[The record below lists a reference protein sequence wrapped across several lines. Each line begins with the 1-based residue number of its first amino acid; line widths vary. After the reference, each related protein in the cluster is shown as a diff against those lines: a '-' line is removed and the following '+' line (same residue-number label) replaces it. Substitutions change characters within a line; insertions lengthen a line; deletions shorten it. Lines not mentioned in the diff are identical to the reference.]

1 MNNIIGIVAE
11 KLGHSLS
18 PYIHNYWSKKYKN
31 SFKYEK
37 FELKEKDLKKF
48 FQTYKENKKLHGF
61 NVTIPYKTNFISLCD
76 RITSKAKK
84 IGSVNLVYK
93 KNKKFKGFN
102 VTIPYKTSFISLCDR
117 ITSKAKKIGSVNLVY
132 KKNDLIVGD
141 NTDVI
146 GFEKSFKLLNKIP
159 TKNVLLIGAGGAARA
174 VLYFLNKKNIEN
186 IDVFATSL
194 TRKEDI
200 CKDFTISNFV
210 TKTNFLNSKY
220 DLVINSSSGGMVGK
234 SPLNKNILK
243 LVDGA
248 KGIIDIVYNPEMTEL
263 LKQAK
268 KTNIP
273 YVGGLTMLIEQAK
286 PSFEKWTDAKIKIDN
301 QIYDLARSK
310 LK

>member
-18 PYIHNYWSKKYKN
+18 PYIHNYWSKKYKK

-48 FQTYKENKKLHGF
+48 FQSYKKNKKFKGF
-61 NVTIPYKTNFISLCD
+61 NVTIPYKTNFNSLCD

-93 KNKKFKGFN
+93 K
-102 VTIPYKTSFISLCDR
+102 D
-117 ITSKAKKIGSVNLVY
+117 NL
-132 KKNDLIVGD
+132 IIGD

-146 GFEKSFKLLNKIP
+146 GFEKSFKQLNKTP
-159 TKNVLLIGAGGAARA
+159 AKKVLLIGAGGAARA

-200 CKDFTISNFV
+200 CKDFIISNFV
-210 TKTNFLNSKY
+210 TRTKLLNSKY
-220 DLVINSSSGGMVGK
+220 DLIINSSSGGMVGK

-243 LVDGA
+243 LVDSA
-248 KGIIDIVYNPEMTEL
+248 QGIIDIVYNPEMTTL
-263 LKQAK
+263 LRRAE
-268 KTNIP
+268 KTNTP
-273 YVGGLTMLIEQAK
+273 YIGGLTMLIEQAK
-286 PSFEKWTDAKIKIDN
+286 PSFEKWTNTKIKIDDE
-301 QIYDLARSK
+301 IYNLARSK

>member
-1 MNNIIGIVAE
+1 MNNTIGIVAE

-18 PYIHNYWSKKYKN
+18 PYIHNYWSKKYKKN
-31 SFKYEK
+31 FKYEK

-48 FQTYKENKKLHGF
+48 FQSYKKNKKFKGF
-61 NVTIPYKTNFISLCD
+61 NITIPYKTNFISLCD

-93 KNKKFKGFN
+93 K
-102 VTIPYKTSFISLCDR
+102 D
-117 ITSKAKKIGSVNLVY
+117 NL
-132 KKNDLIVGD
+132 IIGD

-146 GFEKSFKLLNKIP
+146 GFEKCFNLLNKIP
-159 TKNVLLIGAGGAARA
+159 KKVLLIGAGGAARA

-200 CKDFTISNFV
+200 CKDFIVSSFV
-210 TKTNFLNSKY
+210 SKTNLLNSKY
-220 DLVINSSSGGMVGK
+220 DLIINSSSGGMIGK
-234 SPLNKNILK
+234 SALNRNILK
-243 LVDGA
+243 LVNSA
-248 KGIIDIVYNPEMTEL
+248 KGIIDIVYNPEMTTL
-263 LKQAK
+263 LKLAQK
-268 KTNIP
+268 NNIP

-286 PSFEKWTDAKIKIDN
+286 PSFEKWTNTKIKIDD

>member
-1 MNNIIGIVAE
+1 MKKTIGIVAE
-11 KLGHSLS
+11 RLEHSLS
-18 PYIHNYWSKKYKN
+18 PYIHNYWSKKYKKN
-31 SFKYEK
+31 FKYEK

-48 FQTYKENKKLHGF
+48 FQSYKKNKKFKGF
-61 NVTIPYKTNFISLCD
+61 NITIPYKTNFTSLCD

-93 KNKKFKGFN
+93 KN
-102 VTIPYKTSFISLCDR
+102 
-117 ITSKAKKIGSVNLVY
+117 NL
-132 KKNDLIVGD
+132 IIGD

-146 GFEKSFKLLNKIP
+146 GFEKCFILLNKIP
-159 TKNVLLIGAGGAARA
+159 TKILLIGAGGAARA

-200 CKDFTISNFV
+200 CKDFIVSSFV
-210 TKTNFLNSKY
+210 SKTNLLNSKY
-220 DLVINSSSGGMVGK
+220 DLIINSSSGGMIGK
-234 SPLNKNILK
+234 SALNRNILK
-243 LVDGA
+243 LVNSA
-248 KGIIDIVYNPEMTEL
+248 KGIIDIVYNPEMTAL
-263 LKQAK
+263 LRQAK

-286 PSFEKWTDAKIKIDN
+286 PSFEKWTNAKIKIDD

>member
-1 MNNIIGIVAE
+1 MNNTIGIVAE

-18 PYIHNYWSKKYKN
+18 PYIHNYWSKKYKKN
-31 SFKYEK
+31 FKYEK
-37 FELKEKDLKKF
+37 FELKEKDLKRF
-48 FQTYKENKKLHGF
+48 FQSYKKNKKFKGF
-61 NVTIPYKTNFISLCD
+61 NITIPYKTNFISLCD

-93 KNKKFKGFN
+93 KN
-102 VTIPYKTSFISLCDR
+102 
-117 ITSKAKKIGSVNLVY
+117 NL
-132 KKNDLIVGD
+132 IIGD

-146 GFEKSFKLLNKIP
+146 GFEKCFNLLNKIP
-159 TKNVLLIGAGGAARA
+159 TKVLLIGAGGAARA

-200 CKDFTISNFV
+200 CKDFIVSSFV
-210 TKTNFLNSKY
+210 SKTNLLNSKY
-220 DLVINSSSGGMVGK
+220 DLIINSSSGGMIGK
-234 SPLNKNILK
+234 SALNRNILK
-243 LVDGA
+243 LVNRA
-248 KGIIDIVYNPEMTEL
+248 KGIIDIVYNPEMTTL
-263 LKQAK
+263 LKQAQK
-268 KTNIP
+268 NNVP

-286 PSFEKWTDAKIKIDN
+286 PSFEKWTNTKIKIDY

>member
-1 MNNIIGIVAE
+1 MNNTIGIVAE

-18 PYIHNYWSKKYKN
+18 PYIHNYWSKKYKKN
-31 SFKYEK
+31 FKYEK
-37 FELKEKDLKKF
+37 FELEEKDLKKF
-48 FQTYKENKKLHGF
+48 FQSYKKNKKFKGF
-61 NVTIPYKTNFISLCD
+61 NITIPYKTNFISLCD

-93 KNKKFKGFN
+93 KN
-102 VTIPYKTSFISLCDR
+102 
-117 ITSKAKKIGSVNLVY
+117 NL
-132 KKNDLIVGD
+132 IIGD

-146 GFEKSFKLLNKIP
+146 GFEKCFKLLNKIP
-159 TKNVLLIGAGGAARA
+159 KKVLLIGAGGAARA

-200 CKDFTISNFV
+200 CKDFIVSSFV
-210 TKTNFLNSKY
+210 SKTNLLNSKY
-220 DLVINSSSGGMVGK
+220 DLIINSSSGGMIGK
-234 SPLNKNILK
+234 SALNRKILK
-243 LVDGA
+243 LVNSA
-248 KGIIDIVYNPEMTEL
+248 KGIIDIVYNPEMTTL
-263 LKQAK
+263 LKQAQK
-268 KTNIP
+268 NNIP

-286 PSFEKWTDAKIKIDN
+286 PSFEKWTDAKIKIDD

>member
-1 MNNIIGIVAE
+1 MNNTIGIVAE

-18 PYIHNYWSKKYKN
+18 PYIHNYWSKKYKKN
-31 SFKYEK
+31 FKYEK

-48 FQTYKENKKLHGF
+48 FQSYKKNKKFKGF
-61 NVTIPYKTNFISLCD
+61 NITIPYKTNFISLCD

-93 KNKKFKGFN
+93 KN
-102 VTIPYKTSFISLCDR
+102 
-117 ITSKAKKIGSVNLVY
+117 NL
-132 KKNDLIVGD
+132 IIGD

-146 GFEKSFKLLNKIP
+146 GFEKCFNLLNKIP
-159 TKNVLLIGAGGAARA
+159 KKVLLIGAGGAARS

-186 IDVFATSL
+186 IDVFATSM

-200 CKDFTISNFV
+200 CKDFIVSSFV
-210 TKTNFLNSKY
+210 SKTNLLNSKY
-220 DLVINSSSGGMVGK
+220 DLIINSSSGGMVGK
-234 SPLNKNILK
+234 SALNRNILK
-243 LVDGA
+243 LVNSA
-248 KGIIDIVYNPEMTEL
+248 KGIIDIVYNPEMTTL
-263 LKQAK
+263 LKRAQK
-268 KTNIP
+268 NNIP

-286 PSFEKWTDAKIKIDN
+286 PSFEKWTNTKIKIDD

>member
-1 MNNIIGIVAE
+1 MNNTIGIVAE

-18 PYIHNYWSKKYKN
+18 PYIHNYWSKKYKKN
-31 SFKYEK
+31 FKYEK

-48 FQTYKENKKLHGF
+48 FQSYKKNKKIKGF
-61 NVTIPYKTNFISLCD
+61 NITIPYKTNFISLCD

-93 KNKKFKGFN
+93 KN
-102 VTIPYKTSFISLCDR
+102 
-117 ITSKAKKIGSVNLVY
+117 NL
-132 KKNDLIVGD
+132 IIGD

-146 GFEKSFKLLNKIP
+146 GFEKCFNLLNKTP
-159 TKNVLLIGAGGAARA
+159 TKVLLIGAGGAARA

-200 CKDFTISNFV
+200 CKDFIVSSFV
-210 TKTNFLNSKY
+210 SKTNLLNSKY
-220 DLVINSSSGGMVGK
+220 DLIINSSSGGMIGK
-234 SPLNKNILK
+234 SALNRNILK
-243 LVDGA
+243 LVNRA
-248 KGIIDIVYNPEMTEL
+248 KGIIDIVYNPEMTTL
-263 LKQAK
+263 LKQAQK
-268 KTNIP
+268 NNVP

-286 PSFEKWTDAKIKIDN
+286 PSFEKWTDAKIKIDD
-301 QIYDLARSK
+301 QIYDLARNK

>member
-1 MNNIIGIVAE
+1 MNNTIGIVAE

-18 PYIHNYWSKKYKN
+18 PYIHNYWSKKYKKN
-31 SFKYEK
+31 FKYEK

-48 FQTYKENKKLHGF
+48 FQSYKKNKKFKGF
-61 NVTIPYKTNFISLCD
+61 NITIPYKTNFISLCD

-93 KNKKFKGFN
+93 KN
-102 VTIPYKTSFISLCDR
+102 
-117 ITSKAKKIGSVNLVY
+117 NL
-132 KKNDLIVGD
+132 IIGD

-146 GFEKSFKLLNKIP
+146 GFEKCFNLLNKIP
-159 TKNVLLIGAGGAARA
+159 KKVLLIGAGGAARA

-200 CKDFTISNFV
+200 CKDFIVSSFV
-210 TKTNFLNSKY
+210 SKTNLLNSKY
-220 DLVINSSSGGMVGK
+220 DLIINSSSGGMIGK
-234 SPLNKNILK
+234 SALNRNILK
-243 LVDGA
+243 LVNRA
-248 KGIIDIVYNPEMTEL
+248 KGIIDIVYNPEMTTL
-263 LKQAK
+263 LKQAQK
-268 KTNIP
+268 NNVP

-286 PSFEKWTDAKIKIDN
+286 PSFEKWTNTKIKIDD

>member
-1 MNNIIGIVAE
+1 MNNTIGIVAE

-18 PYIHNYWSKKYKN
+18 PYIHNYWSKKYKKN
-31 SFKYEK
+31 YKYEK
-37 FELKEKDLKKF
+37 FELKEKYLKKF
-48 FQTYKENKKLHGF
+48 FQSYKKNKKFKGF
-61 NVTIPYKTNFISLCD
+61 NITIPYKTNFISLCD

-93 KNKKFKGFN
+93 KN
-102 VTIPYKTSFISLCDR
+102 
-117 ITSKAKKIGSVNLVY
+117 NL
-132 KKNDLIVGD
+132 IIGD

-146 GFEKSFKLLNKIP
+146 GFEKCFNLLNKMP
-159 TKNVLLIGAGGAARA
+159 KKVLLIGAGGAARS

-200 CKDFTISNFV
+200 CKDFIVSSFV
-210 TKTNFLNSKY
+210 SKTNLLNSKY
-220 DLVINSSSGGMVGK
+220 DLIINSSSGGMIGK
-234 SPLNKNILK
+234 SALNRNILK
-243 LVDGA
+243 LVNRA
-248 KGIIDIVYNPEMTEL
+248 KGIIDIVYNPEMTTL
-263 LKQAK
+263 LKQAQK
-268 KTNIP
+268 NNVP

-286 PSFEKWTDAKIKIDN
+286 PSFEKWTNTKIKIDD

>member
-1 MNNIIGIVAE
+1 MNNTIGIVAE

-18 PYIHNYWSKKYKN
+18 PYIHNYWSKKYKKN
-31 SFKYEK
+31 FKYEK

-48 FQTYKENKKLHGF
+48 FQFYKKNKKFKGF
-61 NVTIPYKTNFISLCD
+61 NITIPYKTNFISLCD

-93 KNKKFKGFN
+93 KN
-102 VTIPYKTSFISLCDR
+102 
-117 ITSKAKKIGSVNLVY
+117 NL
-132 KKNDLIVGD
+132 IIGD

-146 GFEKSFKLLNKIP
+146 GFEKCFKLLNKIP
-159 TKNVLLIGAGGAARA
+159 KKVLLSGAGGAARA

-210 TKTNFLNSKY
+210 TKTKFLNSKY
-220 DLVINSSSGGMVGK
+220 DLIINSSSGGMVGK

-243 LVDGA
+243 LVDSA
-248 KGIIDIVYNPEMTEL
+248 QGIIEIVYNPEMTAL
-263 LKQAK
+263 LRQAK
-268 KTNIP
+268 KTNTP

-286 PSFEKWTDAKIKIDN
+286 PSFEKWTNAKIKIDD

>member
-1 MNNIIGIVAE
+1 MNNTIGIVAE

-18 PYIHNYWSKKYKN
+18 PYIHNYWSKKYKKN
-31 SFKYEK
+31 FKYEK

-48 FQTYKENKKLHGF
+48 FQSYKKNKKFKGF
-61 NVTIPYKTNFISLCD
+61 NITIPYKTNFTSLCD

-93 KNKKFKGFN
+93 KN
-102 VTIPYKTSFISLCDR
+102 
-117 ITSKAKKIGSVNLVY
+117 NL
-132 KKNDLIVGD
+132 IIGD

-146 GFEKSFKLLNKIP
+146 GFEKCFILLNKIP
-159 TKNVLLIGAGGAARA
+159 TKILLIGAGGAARA

-200 CKDFTISNFV
+200 CKDFIVSSFV
-210 TKTNFLNSKY
+210 SKTNLLNSKY
-220 DLVINSSSGGMVGK
+220 DLIINSSSGGMIGK
-234 SPLNKNILK
+234 SALNRNILK
-243 LVDGA
+243 LVNSA
-248 KGIIDIVYNPEMTEL
+248 KGIIDIVYNPEMTAL
-263 LKQAK
+263 LRQAK

-286 PSFEKWTDAKIKIDN
+286 PSFEKWTNAKIKIDD

>member
-1 MNNIIGIVAE
+1 MNNTIGIVAE

-18 PYIHNYWSKKYKN
+18 PYIHNYWSKKYKKN
-31 SFKYEK
+31 YKYEK

-48 FQTYKENKKLHGF
+48 FQSYKKNKKFKGF
-61 NVTIPYKTNFISLCD
+61 NITIPYKTNFISLCD

-93 KNKKFKGFN
+93 KN
-102 VTIPYKTSFISLCDR
+102 
-117 ITSKAKKIGSVNLVY
+117 NL
-132 KKNDLIVGD
+132 IIGD

-146 GFEKSFKLLNKIP
+146 GFEKCFNLLNKIP
-159 TKNVLLIGAGGAARA
+159 TKVLLIGAGGAARA

-200 CKDFTISNFV
+200 CKDFIVSSFV
-210 TKTNFLNSKY
+210 SKTNLLNSKY
-220 DLVINSSSGGMVGK
+220 DFIINSSSGGMIGK
-234 SPLNKNILK
+234 TALNRNILK
-243 LVDGA
+243 LVDSA
-248 KGIIDIVYNPEMTEL
+248 KGIIDIVYKPELTIL
-263 LKQAK
+263 LKRAHK
-268 KTNIP
+268 NKIP
-273 YVGGLTMLIEQAK
+273 YVGGLMMLIEQAK
-286 PSFEKWTDAKIKIDN
+286 PSFEKWTNAKIKIDD

>member
-1 MNNIIGIVAE
+1 MNNTIGIVAE

-18 PYIHNYWSKKYKN
+18 PYIHNYWSKKYKKN
-31 SFKYEK
+31 FKYEK

-48 FQTYKENKKLHGF
+48 FQSYKKNKKFKGF
-61 NVTIPYKTNFISLCD
+61 NITIPYKTNFISLCD

-93 KNKKFKGFN
+93 KN
-102 VTIPYKTSFISLCDR
+102 
-117 ITSKAKKIGSVNLVY
+117 NL
-132 KKNDLIVGD
+132 IIGD

-146 GFEKSFKLLNKIP
+146 GFEKCFNLLNKIP
-159 TKNVLLIGAGGAARA
+159 KKVLLIGAGGAARA

-200 CKDFTISNFV
+200 CKDFIVSSFV
-210 TKTNFLNSKY
+210 SKTNLLNSKY
-220 DLVINSSSGGMVGK
+220 DLIINSSSGGMIGK
-234 SPLNKNILK
+234 SALNRNILK
-243 LVDGA
+243 LVNSA
-248 KGIIDIVYNPEMTEL
+248 KGIIDIVYNPEMTAL
-263 LKQAK
+263 LRQAK

-286 PSFEKWTDAKIKIDN
+286 PSFEKWTNAKIKIDD

>member
-1 MNNIIGIVAE
+1 MNNTIGIVAE

-18 PYIHNYWSKKYKN
+18 PYIHNYWSKKYKKN
-31 SFKYEK
+31 FKYEK

-48 FQTYKENKKLHGF
+48 FQSYKKNKKFKGF
-61 NVTIPYKTNFISLCD
+61 NITIPYKTNFISLCD

-93 KNKKFKGFN
+93 KN
-102 VTIPYKTSFISLCDR
+102 
-117 ITSKAKKIGSVNLVY
+117 NL
-132 KKNDLIVGD
+132 IIGD

-146 GFEKSFKLLNKIP
+146 GFEKCFKLLNKIP
-159 TKNVLLIGAGGAARA
+159 TKILLIGAGGAARA

-200 CKDFTISNFV
+200 CKDFIVSSFV
-210 TKTNFLNSKY
+210 SKTNLLNSKY
-220 DLVINSSSGGMVGK
+220 DLIINSSSGGMIGK
-234 SPLNKNILK
+234 SALNRNILK
-243 LVDGA
+243 LVNRA
-248 KGIIDIVYNPEMTEL
+248 KGIIDIVYNPEMTTL
-263 LKQAK
+263 LKQAQK
-268 KTNIP
+268 NNVP

-286 PSFEKWTDAKIKIDN
+286 PSFEKWTNTKIKIDD

>member
-1 MNNIIGIVAE
+1 MNNTIGIVAE

-18 PYIHNYWSKKYKN
+18 PYIHNYWSKKYKKN
-31 SFKYEK
+31 FKYEK

-48 FQTYKENKKLHGF
+48 FQSYKKNKKFKGF
-61 NVTIPYKTNFISLCD
+61 NITIPYKTNFISLCD

-93 KNKKFKGFN
+93 KN
-102 VTIPYKTSFISLCDR
+102 
-117 ITSKAKKIGSVNLVY
+117 NL
-132 KKNDLIVGD
+132 IIGD

-146 GFEKSFKLLNKIP
+146 GFEKCFNLLNKIP
-159 TKNVLLIGAGGAARA
+159 KKVLLIGAGGAARA

-200 CKDFTISNFV
+200 CKDFIVSSFV
-210 TKTNFLNSKY
+210 SKTNLLNSKY
-220 DLVINSSSGGMVGK
+220 DLIINSSSGGMIGK
-234 SPLNKNILK
+234 SALNRNILK
-243 LVDGA
+243 LVNRA
-248 KGIIDIVYNPEMTEL
+248 KGIIDIVYNPEMTTL
-263 LKQAK
+263 LKQAQK
-268 KTNIP
+268 NNIP

-286 PSFEKWTDAKIKIDN
+286 PSFEKWTDAKIKIDD

>member
-1 MNNIIGIVAE
+1 MNNTIGIVAE

-18 PYIHNYWSKKYKN
+18 PYIHNYWSKKYKKN
-31 SFKYEK
+31 YKYEK
-37 FELKEKDLKKF
+37 FELKEKDLQKF
-48 FQTYKENKKLHGF
+48 FQSYKKDKKFKGF
-61 NVTIPYKTNFISLCD
+61 NITIPYKTNFISLCD

-93 KNKKFKGFN
+93 KN
-102 VTIPYKTSFISLCDR
+102 
-117 ITSKAKKIGSVNLVY
+117 NL
-132 KKNDLIVGD
+132 IIGD

-146 GFEKSFKLLNKIP
+146 GFEKCFNLLNKIP
-159 TKNVLLIGAGGAARA
+159 KKVLLIGAGGAARA

-200 CKDFTISNFV
+200 CKDFIVSSFV
-210 TKTNFLNSKY
+210 SKTNLLNSKY
-220 DLVINSSSGGMVGK
+220 DLIINSSSGGMIGK
-234 SPLNKNILK
+234 SALNRNILK
-243 LVDGA
+243 LVNRA
-248 KGIIDIVYNPEMTEL
+248 KGIIDIVYNPEMTTL
-263 LKQAK
+263 LKQAQK
-268 KTNIP
+268 NNVP

-286 PSFEKWTDAKIKIDN
+286 PSFEKWTNTKIKIDD

>member
-1 MNNIIGIVAE
+1 MNNTIGIVAE

-18 PYIHNYWSKKYKN
+18 PYIHNYWSKKYKKN
-31 SFKYEK
+31 FKYEK

-48 FQTYKENKKLHGF
+48 FQSYKKNKKFKGF
-61 NVTIPYKTNFISLCD
+61 NITIPYKTNFISLCD

-93 KNKKFKGFN
+93 KN
-102 VTIPYKTSFISLCDR
+102 
-117 ITSKAKKIGSVNLVY
+117 NL
-132 KKNDLIVGD
+132 IIGD

-146 GFEKSFKLLNKIP
+146 GFEKCFNLLNKMP
-159 TKNVLLIGAGGAARA
+159 KKVLIIGAGGAARS
-174 VLYFLNKKNIEN
+174 VLYFLNKKNIEK

-200 CKDFTISNFV
+200 CKDFIVSSFV
-210 TKTNFLNSKY
+210 SKTNLLNSKY
-220 DLVINSSSGGMVGK
+220 DLIINSSSGGMVGK
-234 SPLNKNILK
+234 SALNKNILK
-243 LVDGA
+243 LVNSA
-248 KGIIDIVYNPEMTEL
+248 KGIIDIVYNPEMTTL
-263 LKQAK
+263 LKRAQK
-268 KTNIP
+268 NNIR

-286 PSFEKWTDAKIKIDN
+286 PSFEKWTNTKIKIDD

>member
-18 PYIHNYWSKKYKN
+18 PYIHNYWSKKYNKN
-31 SFKYEK
+31 FKYK
-37 FELKEKDLKKF
+37 RFELKEKDLKKF

-93 KNKKFKGFN
+93 KN
-102 VTIPYKTSFISLCDR
+102 
-117 ITSKAKKIGSVNLVY
+117 NL
-132 KKNDLIVGD
+132 IIGD

-200 CKDFTISNFV
+200 CKDFIISNFV
-210 TKTNFLNSKY
+210 TKTKFLNSKY
-220 DLVINSSSGGMVGK
+220 DLIINSSSGGMVGK

-243 LVDGA
+243 LVDSA
-248 KGIIDIVYNPEMTEL
+248 QGIIDIVYNPEMTAL
-263 LKQAK
+263 LRQAK
-268 KTNIP
+268 KTNTP

-286 PSFEKWTDAKIKIDN
+286 PSFEKWTNTKIKIDDE
-301 QIYDLARSK
+301 IYNLARSK
-310 LK
+310 LQ

>member
-11 KLGHSLS
+11 KLGHTLS
-18 PYIHNYWSKKYKN
+18 PYIHNYWSKKYNKN
-31 SFKYEK
+31 FKYKK
-37 FELKEKDLKKF
+37 FTLKEKDLKKF
-48 FQTYKENKKLHGF
+48 FQSYKKNKKFKGF

-93 KNKKFKGFN
+93 KN
-102 VTIPYKTSFISLCDR
+102 
-117 ITSKAKKIGSVNLVY
+117 NL
-132 KKNDLIVGD
+132 IFGD

-146 GFEKSFKLLNKIP
+146 GFEKSFKLLNKIS

-174 VLYFLNKKNIEN
+174 VLYFLNKKNLEN

-210 TKTNFLNSKY
+210 TKTKFLNFKY
-220 DLVINSSSGGMVGK
+220 DLIINSSSGGMVGK

-243 LVDGA
+243 LVDSA
-248 KGIIDIVYNPEMTEL
+248 QGIIDIVYNPEMTAL
-263 LKQAK
+263 LRRAK
-268 KTNIP
+268 KTNTP
-273 YVGGLTMLIEQAK
+273 YVGGLSMLIEQAK

>member
-1 MNNIIGIVAE
+1 LEQKI
-11 KLGHSLS
+11 KK
-18 PYIHNYWSKKYKN
+18 NY
-31 SFKYEK
+31 KYEK

-48 FQTYKENKKLHGF
+48 FQSYKKNKKFKGF
-61 NVTIPYKTNFISLCD
+61 NITIPYKTNFISLCD

-93 KNKKFKGFN
+93 KN
-102 VTIPYKTSFISLCDR
+102 
-117 ITSKAKKIGSVNLVY
+117 NL
-132 KKNDLIVGD
+132 IIGD

-146 GFEKSFKLLNKIP
+146 GFEKCFKLLNKTP
-159 TKNVLLIGAGGAARA
+159 TKVLLIGAGGAARA

-200 CKDFTISNFV
+200 CKDFIVSSFV
-210 TKTNFLNSKY
+210 SKTNLLNSKY
-220 DLVINSSSGGMVGK
+220 DLIINSSSGGMIGK
-234 SPLNKNILK
+234 SALNRNILK
-243 LVDGA
+243 LVNRA
-248 KGIIDIVYNPEMTEL
+248 KGIIDIVYNPEMTTL
-263 LKQAK
+263 LKQAQK
-268 KTNIP
+268 NNIP

-286 PSFEKWTDAKIKIDN
+286 PSFEKWTNTKIKIDD

>member
-1 MNNIIGIVAE
+1 MNNTIGIVAE

-18 PYIHNYWSKKYKN
+18 PYIHNYWSKKYKKN
-31 SFKYEK
+31 FKYEK

-48 FQTYKENKKLHGF
+48 FQSYKKNKKFKGF
-61 NVTIPYKTNFISLCD
+61 NITIPYKTNFISLCD

-93 KNKKFKGFN
+93 KN
-102 VTIPYKTSFISLCDR
+102 
-117 ITSKAKKIGSVNLVY
+117 NL
-132 KKNDLIVGD
+132 IIGD

-146 GFEKSFKLLNKIP
+146 GFEKCFNLLNKTP
-159 TKNVLLIGAGGAARA
+159 TKVLLIGAGGAARA

-200 CKDFTISNFV
+200 CKDFIVSSFV
-210 TKTNFLNSKY
+210 SKTNLLNSKY
-220 DLVINSSSGGMVGK
+220 DLIINSSSGGMVGK
-234 SPLNKNILK
+234 SDLNRNILK
-243 LVDGA
+243 LVDSA
-248 KGIIDIVYNPEMTEL
+248 KGIIDIVYNPKLTTL
-263 LKQAK
+263 LKRARK
-268 KTNIP
+268 NNIP

-286 PSFEKWTDAKIKIDN
+286 PSFEKWTNAKIKIDD
-301 QIYDLARSK
+301 QIYCLARSK

>member
-1 MNNIIGIVAE
+1 MNNTIGIVAE

-18 PYIHNYWSKKYKN
+18 PYIHNYWSKKYKKN
-31 SFKYEK
+31 FKYEK
-37 FELKEKDLKKF
+37 FELKEKDLKRF
-48 FQTYKENKKLHGF
+48 FQSYKKNKKFKGF
-61 NVTIPYKTNFISLCD
+61 NITIPYKTNFTSLCD
-76 RITSKAKK
+76 RITSNAKK

-93 KNKKFKGFN
+93 KN
-102 VTIPYKTSFISLCDR
+102 
-117 ITSKAKKIGSVNLVY
+117 NL
-132 KKNDLIVGD
+132 IIGD

-146 GFEKSFKLLNKIP
+146 GFEKCFILLNKIP
-159 TKNVLLIGAGGAARA
+159 TKILLIGAGGAARA

-200 CKDFTISNFV
+200 CKDFIVSSFV
-210 TKTNFLNSKY
+210 SKTNLLNSKY
-220 DLVINSSSGGMVGK
+220 DLIINSSSGGMIGK
-234 SPLNKNILK
+234 SALNRNILK
-243 LVDGA
+243 LVNSA
-248 KGIIDIVYNPEMTEL
+248 KGIIDIVYNPEMTAL
-263 LKQAK
+263 LRQAK

-286 PSFEKWTDAKIKIDN
+286 PSFEKWTNAKIKIDD